1 MTLSSNQS
9 SDVPPATLAGH
20 AGLCLPQAP
29 KTVLDGLGQP
39 HMGRFS
45 GQLAQIDW
53 SGLQAPYQRS
63 RWWKHFH
70 HKRWQYVALATEQL
84 FCGIAIV
91 DLGWT
96 NTAFAYAFDR
106 RLGKEVASFSQDGI
120 PGLSCKVGDGVGEP
134 CHFKFLRNRIS
145 MQCHSQQFHLY
156 LDCGPFQIDA
166 QFDMQGSAPL
176 LLAVG
181 PIERGAVHATQKS
194 SGCRLHGSVKIEGK
208 HYDLQD
214 GVASFDYSNGLLAR
228 DTEWRWASAHD
239 LEVGFNLQQGYFG
252 QQENVLWLDGQLYP
266 LGKAQFD
273 FDLVNPLM
281 PWHITTDDG
290 LLDLHFQPQGARHE
304 NKNLLVASSRYV
316 QPIGTFSGWVKA
328 HAQASARRI
337 DDLVGVTE
345 DHRSR
350 W

>member
-1 MTLSSNQS
+1 MTLSSDAS
-9 SDVPPATLAGH
+9 RAAAPGATSAVD
-20 AGLCLPQAP
+20 ARCLPQAP
-29 KTVLDGLGQP
+29 AGVLDPQGQP
-39 HMGRFS
+39 QFGRFS

-53 SGLQAPYQRS
+53 NGLQAPYQRS

-106 RLGKEVASFSQDGI
+106 KLGKEVASFSQDGI
-120 PGLSCKVGDGVGEP
+120 PGLTCKVGHGVGES
-134 CHFKFLRNRIS
+134 CHFKFFRNSIR
-145 MQCHSQQFHLY
+145 MQTVGPHFSLQ
-156 LDCGPFQIDA
+156 LDCGEFKIDA
-166 QFDMQGSAPL
+166 QFDVQGAAPL

-181 PIERGAVHATQKS
+181 PIQHGSVHATQKS
-194 SGCRLHGSVKIEGK
+194 SGCRLQGSINAGARQ
-208 HYDLQD
+208 YDLQD
-214 GVASFDYSNGLLAR
+214 GIASFDYSNGLLAR
-228 DTEWRWASAHD
+228 ETEWRWASAHD
-239 LEVGFNLQQGYFG
+239 LQVGFNLQQGYFG
-252 QQENVLWLDGQLYP
+252 TQENVLWLDGQLFP
-266 LGKAQFD
+266 LGRAEFD
-273 FDLVNPLM
+273 FDLGNPLL

-316 QPIGTFSGWVKA
+316 QPIGTFSGWVKP
-328 HAQASARRI
+328 HAGASAHRI

>member
-1 MTLSSNQS
+1 MMATSS
-9 SDVPPATLAGH
+9 H
-20 AGLCLPQAP
+20 CLPLAP
-29 KTVLDGLGQP
+29 GALLDAQGQP
-39 HMGRFS
+39 HIGRFC
-45 GQLAQIDW
+45 GQLASIDW
-53 SGLQAPYQRS
+53 SELQAPYQRS

-106 RLGKEVASFSQDGI
+106 KLGKEVASFSQSGI
-120 PGLSCKVGDGVGEP
+120 PGLSCKVGHGVGEP
-134 CHFKFLRNRIS
+134 CEFKFMGNSIR
-145 MQCHSQQFHLY
+145 METVEKQFRLQ
-156 LDCGPFQIDA
+156 LDCGKFHIDA
-166 QFDMQGSAPL
+166 QFDLRGTAPM

-181 PIERGAVHATQKS
+181 PIENGAVHATQKS
-194 SGCRLHGSVKIEGK
+194 SGCRLQGKVRLEGRQ
-208 HYDLQD
+208 YDLQG

-228 DTEWRWASAHD
+228 NTEWRWASAHD
-239 LEVGFNLQQGYFG
+239 LQVGFNLQHGYFG

-266 LGKAQFD
+266 LGKAEFD
-273 FDLVNPLM
+273 YDLGNPLL
-281 PWHITTDDG
+281 PWHITTADG
-290 LLDLHFQPQGARHE
+290 LLDLHFQPQGARYE
-304 NKNLLVASSRYV
+304 NKNMLVASSRYV
-316 QPIGTFSGWVKA
+316 QPIGTFSGWVKPHQNGIA
-328 HAQASARRI
+328 HRI